1 MQLIEKQILN
11 EKGGHHKTW
20 VMQGM
25 ISFRHAMMRYKANSD
40 PALNDVNIKI
50 PGGCKVGIVGRTGS
64 GKSSIIN
71 ALFRIVEL
79 E

>member
-1 MQLIEKQILN
+1 MMQEN
-11 EKGGHHKTW
+11 GSHKTW

-25 ISFRHAMMRYKANSD
+25 ISFRHAMMRYKPTSD
-40 PALNDVNIKI
+40 PALNDLTIKI
-50 PGGCKVGIVGRTGS
+50 PGGCKVGVVGRTGS